1 MTGNTCQECGRPR
14 AAAGGTGIA
23 CTCAGAAGGGVHGAV
38 PPARPGRGR
47 TTAEEMAAAEDFDP
61 LRIRPYVTLE
71 ALDSTDDGPH
81 APDPAGPGTGA
92 PGPYAPHGSGPYGSG
107 PHGQGPQ
114 GPHAP
119 GAPGQRHGYG
129 GHPPHGAGPHG
140 QGPYGTGVAG
150 GEPGDHPTA
159 VLRPVAAPLPDEVPH
174 PAAASRDGTQEL
186 PPLTGSAAAPAAGRA
201 PRRSRRRGAV
211 ALAAVAAL
219 AVAGTA
225 AYASGLFDGDE
236 GRDRDRV
243 SMPDRETA
251 PSLDVGPDAP
261 LEPPSPTGSP
271 SASPSRTAK
280 PSPSASASASPSA
293 SASASR
299 SAPATSAPAAP
310 PAPVPTAT
318 ATGTVSQEPPENGQG
333 TLRMGDSGSEV
344 RELQLRLQEIWLYSR
359 DWQTDGVFDAKL
371 ENSVKIFQWDRGI
384 KGDPLGVYGPQT
396 RRALEEE
403 TREPRRR

>member
-23 CTCAGAAGGGVHGAV
+23 CTCPGAAGGGVHGSV

-71 ALDSTDDGPH
+71 ALDSSDDGPH
-81 APDPAGPGTGA
+81 APDPAGPGT
-92 PGPYAPHGSGPYGSG
+92 
-107 PHGQGPQ
+107 
-114 GPHAP
+114 

-174 PAAASRDGTQEL
+174 PAAAPRDGTQEL

-225 AYASGLFDGDE
+225 AYASRLFDGDE

>member
-1 MTGNTCQECGRPR
+1 MTGSTCQECGRPR
-14 AAAGGTGIA
+14 AAAGGAMIV
-23 CTCAGAAGGGVHGAV
+23 CTCADAAGGGAHGQV

-71 ALDSTDDGPH
+71 ALDSSDGPH
-81 APDPAGPGTGA
+81 APEPAGTAAGA
-92 PGPYAPHGSGPYGSG
+92 PGPYAPHGSA
-107 PHGQGPQ
+107 PHGQGARGQ
-114 GPHAP
+114 HGPA
-119 GAPGQRHGYG
+119 GHGH
-129 GHPPHGAGPHG
+129 GHDGSPAHGH
-140 QGPYGTGVAG
+140 GPYGQAGTGGQGGTG
-150 GEPGDHPTA
+150 GEQGDHPTA
-159 VLRPVAAPLPDEVPH
+159 VLRPVAAPLPDEVP
-174 PAAASRDGTQEL
+174 PPSAAPRADTQEL
-186 PPLTGSAAAPAAGRA
+186 PPLTGAAAAPAAGRGT
-201 PRRSRRRGAV
+201 RRPRRRGAV

-243 SMPDRETA
+243 SMPDRETV

-280 PSPSASASASPSA
+280 PSPSASASASPTA

-299 SAPATSAPAAP
+299 SAPVSSAPAAP
-310 PAPVPTAT
+310 PAPAPTAT
-318 ATGTVSQEPPENGQG
+318 ATGTVSEEPPESGQG